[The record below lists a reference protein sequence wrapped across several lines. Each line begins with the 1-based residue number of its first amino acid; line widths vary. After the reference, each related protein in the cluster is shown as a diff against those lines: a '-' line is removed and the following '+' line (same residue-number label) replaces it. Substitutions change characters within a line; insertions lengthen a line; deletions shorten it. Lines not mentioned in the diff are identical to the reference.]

1 MGKENGRFNPNRT
14 ISKARHPDT
23 PRTIA
28 APPRHRFRHPTHF
41 IFAPHHLPSRIST
54 VAETLLMP
62 ACAAQPITAAMC
74 SHFTLRSPRM
84 ITS

>member
-1 MGKENGRFNPNRT
+1 MRENAHFNEKRSHSTARFPNP
-14 ISKARHPDT
+14 
-23 PRTIA
+23 PRAI
-28 APPRHRFRHPTHF
+28 APPPRRRCHLPAHF
-41 IFAPHHLPSRIST
+41 IFTPHHLPSRIST

-74 SHFTLRSPRM
+74 SHFTFRSPRM